1 MTGPVHDRAPYEDRE
16 SLIAQIGAL
25 RDELDR
31 LRERVSTHPHDI
43 AIAARDPLDDGVGRY
58 LGVRVTGSPA

>member
-1 MTGPVHDRAPYEDRE
+1 MAGSIHDRGAYEDRE

-31 LRERVSTHPHDI
+31 LRDRVYFP
-43 AIAARDPLDDGVGRY
+43 
-58 LGVRVTGSPA
+58 SP